1 MTIILFDTPQARKSF
16 YPFTLTR
23 PIADIRQGILTI
35 KERWALLTEQKIGV
49 LTEPY
54 LQQVLPQDDDFVY
67 VDATL
72 VPTKD
77 LLDTIFSMEKA
88 SVWMEGDQ
96 VVAYRT
102 QDELTFPVTSA
113 DAFPINPAVLIKR
126 FRYPWQLFQTNE
138 QAIKGDFGLL
148 THDGTSQAID
158 KTNIVFNESNIFIEE
173 GAEVRACTINAEAG
187 PVYIG
192 KDALVME
199 GTTIRGPVAICNNAV
214 VKMGSK
220 LYPGTTIGPFC
231 TAGGE
236 IKNSIM
242 MGYSNKAHDG
252 YLGDSVIGE
261 WCNMGAGTTNSNV
274 KNTAGDVKMWSGAA
288 DDFVVVGKKA
298 GLLMG
303 DYSRAAINTSF
314 NTGTVVGL
322 CCNVYGNGF
331 PLKHTPSF
339 TWGND
344 KYDLEK
350 ALSDID
356 RWMQFKNKTITE
368 TEQNIVRYLFEKGDA
383 DQDESNLTLL

>member
-1 MTIILFDTPQARKSF
+1 MTIILFDTPQARRAF
-16 YPFTLTR
+16 YPFTPTR

-35 KERWALLTEQKIGV
+35 REKWALLTEQKIAV
-49 LTEPY
+49 LTEEY
-54 LQQVLPQDDDFVY
+54 LQQPVPTDDAYIY

-77 LLDTIFSMEKA
+77 LLDTIFSMENA
-88 SVWMEGDQ
+88 SVWMEDEQ
-96 VVAYRT
+96 IVAYRT
-102 QDELTFPVTSA
+102 KEKLTYPVLNT
-113 DAFPINPAVLIKR
+113 DAFPIMPAVAIKR
-126 FRYPWQLFQTNE
+126 FRYPWQLFLTNE
-138 QAIKGDFGLL
+138 QAIKGDYALL
-148 THDGTSQAID
+148 THDSNSQPIH
-158 KTNIVFNESNIFIEE
+158 KTNIVFNESNVFIEE

-199 GTTIRGPVAICNNAV
+199 GTVIRGPVAICNNAV

-220 LYPGTTIGPFC
+220 LYAGTTVGPYC

-252 YLGDSVIGE
+252 YLGDSIIGE

-274 KNTAGDVKMWSGAA
+274 KNTAGDVKMWSGATNE
-288 DDFVVVGKKA
+288 FVVVGKKA

-314 NTGTVVGL
+314 NTGTVVGV
-322 CCNVYGNGF
+322 CCNVFETGF
-331 PLKHTPSF
+331 PPKHVPSF
-339 TWGND
+339 TWGNER
-344 KYDLEK
+344 YDLEK
-350 ALSDID
+350 ALADIG
-356 RWMQFKNKTITE
+356 RWMQFKNKTINA
-368 TEQNIVRYLFEKGDA
+368 TEQDIVNHLYSKE
-383 DQDESNLTLL
+383 DEGATNSDFIIL